1 MENPDLKG
9 AVVNALQSRGW
20 LASEGAAI
28 ACRSIKTAVGAK
40 DVSAYLGDFGP
51 TEPIALKGVYYSE
64 GRNIL
69 EPLMV
74 FLPRDAS
81 RKQLEGLALKFHVE
95 ALKLIGQS
103 YAVRLLSSNPQ
114 LAAQPQA

>member
-1 MENPDLKG
+1 MEIIEINA
-9 AVVNALQSRGW
+9 AVLRALQSRGW
-20 LASEGAAI
+20 QPNDGAAF
-28 ACRSIKTAVGAK
+28 ACRSIKTAVGEK
-40 DVSAYLGDFGP
+40 EVSAYLGGFGP
-51 TEPIALKGVYYSE
+51 ETPIALKGVYYSE

-74 FLPRDAS
+74 FLPRDAC
-81 RKQLEGLALKFHVE
+81 RKQLERLALKFHVD